1 LPCSF
6 QNLDRVPLCKHSHN
20 LCQTGYA
27 PLILSRS
34 QYDGLEKNSLATSFC
49 LCKKSFRWD
58 SEAGVKP
65 YRIGCKTVS
74 KPVDVGSL
82 KVGGYVVIDGEPCK
96 IVEFEKSKPGKHGS
110 AKARIVAISIFTG
123 QKKNLISPVDGK
135 TEVPMIEKKS
145 GQVLSI
151 SGNLLQ
157 VMDMENYQTFE
168 TPMPEDED
176 LKKQM
181 TSGIEVEYWSVMGRN
196 MVVRRK
202 G

>member
-1 LPCSF
+1 L
-6 QNLDRVPLCKHSHN
+6 
-20 LCQTGYA
+20 
-27 PLILSRS
+27 
-34 QYDGLEKNSLATSFC
+34 
-49 LCKKSFRWD
+49 
-58 SEAGVKP
+58 
-65 YRIGCKTVS
+65 S
-74 KPVDVGSL
+74 KPVEVGSL
-82 KVGGYVVIDGEPCK
+82 KIGQYVIIDGEPCR

-110 AKARIVAISIFTG
+110 AKARIVGISAFTG

-135 TEVPMIEKKS
+135 AEVPLIDKRT

-168 TPMPEDED
+168 THMPDDED
-176 LKKQM
+176 LKKLM
-181 TSGIEVEYWSVMGRN
+181 ASGIEVEYWSVMGRN

>member
-1 LPCSF
+1 
-6 QNLDRVPLCKHSHN
+6 
-20 LCQTGYA
+20 
-27 PLILSRS
+27 
-34 QYDGLEKNSLATSFC
+34 
-49 LCKKSFRWD
+49 
-58 SEAGVKP
+58 
-65 YRIGCKTVS
+65 
-74 KPVDVGSL
+74 
-82 KVGGYVVIDGEPCK
+82 
-96 IVEFEKSKPGKHGS
+96 VEYEKSKPGKHGS
-110 AKARIVAISIFTG
+110 AKARIVGISAFTG

-135 TEVPMIEKKS
+135 AEVPLIDKRT

-168 TPMPEDED
+168 THMPDDED

-181 TSGIEVEYWSVMGRN
+181 ASGIEVEYWSVMGRN

>member
-1 LPCSF
+1 M
-6 QNLDRVPLCKHSHN
+6 
-20 LCQTGYA
+20 
-27 PLILSRS
+27 
-34 QYDGLEKNSLATSFC
+34 
-49 LCKKSFRWD
+49 
-58 SEAGVKP
+58 
-65 YRIGCKTVS
+65 S
-74 KPVDVGSL
+74 KPVEVGSL
-82 KVGGYVVIDGEPCK
+82 KIGQYLIIDGEPCR

-110 AKARIVAISIFTG
+110 AKARIVGISAFTG

-135 TEVPMIEKKS
+135 VEVPIIDKRT

-151 SGNLLQ
+151 SGDLLQ

-168 TPMPEDED
+168 TPMPDDEN

-181 TSGIEVEYWSVMGRN
+181 AAGIEVEYWAVLGRN

>member
-1 LPCSF
+1 M
-6 QNLDRVPLCKHSHN
+6 
-20 LCQTGYA
+20 
-27 PLILSRS
+27 
-34 QYDGLEKNSLATSFC
+34 
-49 LCKKSFRWD
+49 
-58 SEAGVKP
+58 
-65 YRIGCKTVS
+65 S
-74 KPVDVGSL
+74 KPVEVGSL
-82 KVGGYVVIDGEPCK
+82 KIGQYVLIDGEPCR

-110 AKARIVAISIFTG
+110 AKARIVGISAFTG

-135 TEVPMIEKKS
+135 AEVPLIDKRT

-168 TPMPEDED
+168 TPMPDDED